1 MFKRRSRLSAIVGRK
16 KKTKKTDHINH
27 HEIASGCCGRR
38 GCLLQGGVG
47 FRNNERSRPAAPLS
61 GGPSIRA
68 GKSRH
73 VPSARATS
81 SIGRQ
86 GKLIPMTLAR
96 RSGLLRT
103 AARPW
108 RAVWTGRARSTVRLF
123 RHRRYHSF
131 TRGGWFELSSSSRT
145 AGQRHRIWSRPS
157 VACPRRKSG
166 DSTRRASFAGPSCGL
181 NPRTGSRGT
190 FAVTGW

>member
-1 MFKRRSRLSAIVGRK
+1 MASGAPRLSCDVGRT

-86 GKLIPMTLAR
+86 GTLIPMTPAR
-96 RSGLLRT
+96 RSGLRRT

-108 RAVWTGRARSTVRLF
+108 RAVGTGRA
-123 RHRRYHSF
+123 
-131 TRGGWFELSSSSRT
+131 
-145 AGQRHRIWSRPS
+145 PS
-157 VACPRRKSG
+157 VGRVVQAPAPSLVHPGRVVRIIRPVSQ
-166 DSTRRASFAGPSCGL
+166 RRATSPNLVA
-181 NPRTGSRGT
+181 
-190 FAVTGW
+190 AVGDVPAPQLG